1 MDPFSD
7 ACGVM
12 GSVPSSHGSCADGAW
27 ALVSPI
33 DSTFE
38 VGGLDAHAFSTG
50 GRPFRLPSDE
60 AGAWPGRTPCSEH
73 VFAEVNDMR
82 DDEPEWELEPDEY
95 KSGEYKYVVDRTCC
109 GAE

>member
-1 MDPFSD
+1 
-7 ACGVM
+7 M
-12 GSVPSSHGSCADGAW
+12 GLVLVAHRLIPLSSG
-27 ALVSPI
+27 
-33 DSTFE
+33 DSKTE

-73 VFAEVNDMR
+73 VLAEVNDMR